1 MNAEG
6 MVAGKVVLVTGAGRG
21 IGAAIA
27 RLMAQHGAKVIVNDT
42 GVSVDGNGSDAG
54 PAQQLVEQI
63 RAEGGEAAAST
74 DSVSEWDSAGR
85 IVECAL
91 DNFGRIDAVV
101 NNAGIVRDGFFHKM
115 TPESF
120 DAVVKVMLYGTFN
133 VSRHAATYFRKQNSG
148 SYVHITSTAGLIGS
162 RGQVNY
168 GAAKL
173 GMVAMS
179 KQIALDMEPFGVR
192 SNCIGPFAQ
201 SRMTETVPDK
211 DEETRRRNQLRKSIL
226 PEHNAPLAVFLV
238 SDSAKDVN
246 GQVFVTRKNEILLM
260 SQSRPLRSVA
270 RPDGW
275 TPELCRSQL
284 LPSMRGA
291 LYPLDR
297 TPTVFTWDPI

>member
-1 MNAEG
+1 MSEG
-6 MVAGKVVLVTGAGRG
+6 IVSGKVVVVTGGGRG

-27 RLMAQHGAKVIVNDT
+27 RLMGRHGAQVVVNDP
-42 GVSVDGNGSDAG
+42 GVAVDGSGADAG
-54 PAQQLVEQI
+54 PAQQVVEEI
-63 RAEGGEAAAST
+63 RAAGGEAAAST
-74 DSVSEWDSAGR
+74 DSVAEWHSAGR

-115 TPESF
+115 TPEDF

-133 VSRHAATYFRKQNSG
+133 VSRHAATHFRKQNHG
-148 SYVHITSTAGLIGS
+148 AFVHLTSTAGLIGS

-168 GAAKL
+168 GAAKA
-173 GMVAMS
+173 GIVSMS

-192 SNCIGPFAQ
+192 SNCIAPFAA
-201 SRMTETVPDK
+201 SRMTETIPDK
-211 DEETRRRNQLRKSIL
+211 DEETRRRNALRKSIL

-238 SDSAKDVN
+238 SDAAKDVN
-246 GQVFVTRKNEILLM
+246 AQVFATRKNEILLL
-260 SQSRPLRSVA
+260 SQTRPLRSVA

-275 TPELCRSQL
+275 TPELCRDQL